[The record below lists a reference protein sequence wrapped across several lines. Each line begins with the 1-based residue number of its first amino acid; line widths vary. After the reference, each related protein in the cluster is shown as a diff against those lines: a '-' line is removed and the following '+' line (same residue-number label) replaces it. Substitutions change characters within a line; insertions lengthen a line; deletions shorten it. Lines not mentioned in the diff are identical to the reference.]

1 MNDKIKYPNVL
12 FSLLNTFAPNILAAY
27 LRYERDQKEN
37 IYKVGNIFYT
47 VRVGYGRAGRRVKLV
62 DIQEKN
68 YNGIIRKGFHVK
80 EVDKDGNLLNNDLGG
95 LFYTFFENIKEDD
108 SRLEGLTEDQK
119 YNILKDSNGDKFLCV
134 YEALAPE
141 DEYESKN
148 GNNI

>member
-1 MNDKIKYPNVL
+1 MENIKYPSVL
-12 FSLLNTFAPNILAAY
+12 FSLLKTFAPNILAAY

-47 VRVGYGRAGRRVKLV
+47 VRVGYGRASRRVKLV
-62 DIQEKN
+62 DIQEKS

-95 LFYTFFENIKEDD
+95 LFYTFFENIKENDP
-108 SRLEGLTEDQK
+108 RLEGLTEDQK
-119 YNILKDSNGDKFLCV
+119 YNILRGSNGDKFLCV

>member
-1 MNDKIKYPNVL
+1 MENIKYPSVL
-12 FSLLNTFAPNILAAY
+12 FSLLKTFAPSILAAY

-37 IYKVGNIFYT
+37 IYTVGNIFYT

-62 DIQEKN
+62 DIQEKS

-95 LFYTFFENIKEDD
+95 LFYTFYENIKEDD
-108 SRLEGLTEDQK
+108 SRLEGLTEDQR
-119 YNILKDSNGDKFLCV
+119 YNILKGSNGEKFLCV

-141 DEYESKN
+141 DEYESSNKN
-148 GNNI
+148 F

>member
-1 MNDKIKYPNVL
+1 MNDKIRYPSVL
-12 FSLLNTFAPNILAAY
+12 FSLLKTFAPNILAAY
-27 LRYERDQKEN
+27 LRYERDQEEN

-62 DIQEKN
+62 DIQEKS

-108 SRLEGLTEDQK
+108 PRLEGLTEDQR
-119 YNILKDSNGDKFLCV
+119 YNILKDSNGDKFLNV
-134 YEALAPE
+134 YNMLAPE
-141 DEYESKN
+141 DEYKSKN
-148 GNNI
+148 GNI

>member
-1 MNDKIKYPNVL
+1 MENIKYPNVL
-12 FSLLNTFAPNILAAY
+12 FSLLKTFAPSILAAY

-47 VRVGYGRAGRRVKLV
+47 VRIGYGRAGRRVKLV
-62 DIQEKN
+62 DIQEKS

-119 YNILKDSNGDKFLCV
+119 YNILKGSNGDKFLCV
-134 YEALAPE
+134 YESLAPE
-141 DEYESKN
+141 DEYEFSNKN
-148 GNNI
+148 F

>member
-1 MNDKIKYPNVL
+1 MENIKYPSVL
-12 FSLLNTFAPNILAAY
+12 FSLLKTFAPSILAAY

-37 IYKVGNIFYT
+37 IYTVGNIFYT
-47 VRVGYGRAGRRVKLV
+47 VRVGYCRAGRRVKLV
-62 DIQEKN
+62 DIQEKS

-95 LFYTFFENIKEDD
+95 LFYTFFENIKEND

-119 YNILKDSNGDKFLCV
+119 YNILKGSNGDKFLCV

-141 DEYESKN
+141 DEYEFSNKN
-148 GNNI
+148 F